1 MKSVSNVNSLF
12 CVLAFSVVSAFSA
25 GEKDSTVQALAKE
38 LKGQQKWLKID
49 VVKIQYAIGGKDAT
63 YVYPD
68 GKAHYKAKV
77 GEGMNAFRDTQST
90 SAEDFAE
97 EARSKIKEGSVR
109 IVNRGIRVTIH
120 EVKLGGDEIQVG
132 ITDEGGAKAAIKFV
146 FENKNYTGDQFKTA
160 LANAFANNESELKGA
175 SETMKIEMGMS
186 IEDVIKAKGNPKSR
200 VDLGPKVILTYED
213 MKIIFQEGKLVD
225 VQ

>member
-1 MKSVSNVNSLF
+1 MLL
-12 CVLAFSVVSAFSA
+12 LAMTFSHTTAFA
-25 GEKDSTVQALAKE
+25 GGEKDSTVQALAKE

-77 GEGMNAFRDTQST
+77 GEGMNALRDTQST

-97 EARSKIKEGSVR
+97 EARKKIKEGSVR
-109 IVNRGIRVTIH
+109 LVNRGIRVTIH
-120 EVKLGGDEIQVG
+120 EVKPGGDEIQVG
-132 ITDEGGAKAAIKFV
+132 ITDEGGAKSAIKFV
-146 FENKNYTGDQFKTA
+146 FENKNYTGDQFKAA
-160 LANAFANNESELKGA
+160 LAIAFANDESELKGA
-175 SETMKIEMGMS
+175 SETTKIELGMS
-186 IEDVIKAKGNPKSR
+186 IDDVIKAKGNPKSR
-200 VDLGPKVILTYED
+200 VDLGSKVILTYED
-213 MKIIFQEGKLVD
+213 MKIVFQEGKLVD